1 MTTPRNK
8 NKANQAGSVAA
19 GAGSAPAMP
28 KAPKVSLRTRWQDV
42 MGRPYTDYTMILI
55 TVGMLTGIGVA
66 MVASSSM
73 TWSILEG
80 AGVWSN
86 ATRQGLMVVLG
97 LVTMW
102 LMMRVSP
109 VFIRRLSPWIIALS
123 ILLLI
128 MVLTPLGTGREEVGS
143 QSWLMLGP
151 LTFQPSEFARLAI
164 AIWGA
169 AYLSGAQND
178 PLVRKRR
185 LVGFTLMAV
194 LMAGLIMAEQDLGM
208 VLAFMVVVLA
218 LYFFAGI
225 NLRIIFGPILVIAV
239 LLVIHSLQRGGF
251 RGERFRTFGDSFF
264 GNFSDTRGSA
274 YQSYQG
280 FLSLADGGLT
290 GVGLGQSRAKWF
302 YLPEARNDFI
312 FAIIGEEL
320 GLLGASVV
328 IVLFCTL
335 GYFGF
340 QTVKRVQNQYLAL
353 LAGALTASVVVQAFI
368 NMGYVLGLL
377 PVTGIQLPLIS
388 AGGTSA
394 VITLAAMGI
403 LVNCARH
410 EPATISAMQNKGR
423 PKFDL
428 LLRLQEPSIE
438 GIGTAEAPVKKT
450 AAPKKDQSMDRRPK
464 QRHLTQDT
472 AADPRGYPAQ
482 RKQTGTNRRR
492 NPHAGKDETTRR
504 GRDQDYGS
512 TGGTS
517 GGLYYGQ
524 SRREESFGRDTK
536 PSRES
541 GNERG
546 QENQPPQLR
555 RRRPPSNRWR

>member
-1 MTTPRNK
+1 MTTPLNT
-8 NKANQAGSVAA
+8 NKASQASPAA
-19 GAGSAPAMP
+19 GGQGSTSAVP
-28 KAPKVSLRTRWQDV
+28 KIPKTSLRTRWQDV
-42 MGRPYTDYTMILI
+42 MGRPYTDYTLILI

-86 ATRQGLMVVLG
+86 AIRQGIMVVLG
-97 LVTMW
+97 LLAMW
-102 LMMRVSP
+102 LLMRISP
-109 VFIRRLSPWIIALS
+109 GIVRRASPGIIAVS
-123 ILLLI
+123 IVLLI
-128 MVLTPLGTGREEVGS
+128 LVLTPMGTGREEVGS

-151 LTFQPSEFARLAI
+151 LTFQPSEFARVAI

-169 AYLSGAQND
+169 AYLSGAQRD
-178 PLVRKRR
+178 KLVRKRR
-185 LVGFTLMAV
+185 LVVFTLVAAVMA
-194 LMAGLIMAEQDLGM
+194 ALIMAEQDLGM

-225 NLRIIFGPILVIAV
+225 DLRLILGPIAFIAV
-239 LLVIHSLQRGGF
+239 LLVVFSLRRGGF
-251 RGERFRTFGDSFF
+251 RGERFRTFADAFF

-328 IVLFCTL
+328 IGLFCTL

-410 EPATISAMQNKGR
+410 EPAAISAMQNKGR

-428 LLRLQEPSIE
+428 LLRLPEPSIE
-438 GIGTAEAPVKKT
+438 GIGTADASSKKL
-450 AAPKKDQSMDRRPK
+450 AAPNHNQSVDRRPQK
-464 QRHLTQDT
+464 RRLSQD
-472 AADPRGYPAQ
+472 AESGPRGYPAQ
-482 RKQTGTNRRR
+482 RKQTEANRRR
-492 NPHAGKDETTRR
+492 NPHTDNRDVISHGQRQTYDSRGSYSSGSYYEQQRR
-504 GRDQDYGS
+504 SANSGRENTPG
-512 TGGTS
+512 
-517 GGLYYGQ
+517 
-524 SRREESFGRDTK
+524 RERSD
-536 PSRES
+536 
-541 GNERG
+541 ERG
-546 QENQPPQLR
+546 QDNQPPQLR